1 MAMVTSQLKVGSAPS
16 KEALARVKAAAK
28 YPVTFDEDC
37 PELTEK
43 ELREFQPVNP
53 ALHANLVARI

>member
-1 MAMVTSQLKVGSAPS
+1 MATVTSQLKAGVAPS
-16 KEALARVKAAAK
+16 EEVLTRVKEAAK

-37 PELTEK
+37 PELADQ
-43 ELREFQPVNP
+43 ELREFRPFNP